1 MPQPIK
7 VKRGDVFLLEDMD
20 LVWSPVKL
28 KDLAFLWNE
37 GHDLKTLAKYFN
49 RSTDET
55 FIALFHLARQEKIA
69 ARSIGRL

>member
-20 LVWSPVKL
+20 LVWHPDKL

-37 GHDLKTLAKYFN
+37 GHDLKSLAKRFK

-55 FIALFHLARQEKIA
+55 FLALFHLARQEKIK